1 MLEIPITY
9 EIPEEGDCS
18 PEYEYPPRPSLS
30 IASKT
35 DSAEGDSKKVCKQ
48 IIQLCRRN
56 LSGTHSK
63 WQNFVFISLYLTVK
77 FSTPCK

>member
-30 IASKT
+30 MASKT
-35 DSAEGDSKKVCKQ
+35 DSAEGDSKKVYKQ
-48 IIQLCRRN
+48 TIQLCQWYLNRFT
-56 LSGTHSK
+56 LHSFS
-63 WQNFVFISLYLTVK
+63 NLTVDISIPWK
-77 FSTPCK
+77 

>member
-30 IASKT
+30 MASKT
-35 DSAEGDSKKVCKQ
+35 DSAEGDSKKVRKHT
-48 IIQLCRRN
+48 IQLCQRYLN
-56 LSGTHSK
+56 SFT
-63 WQNFVFISLYLTVK
+63 LYSFSNLTVII
-77 FSTPCK
+77 STPCK

>member
-30 IASKT
+30 MASKT
-35 DSAEGDSKKVCKQ
+35 DSAEVDSKKVCNK
-48 IIQLCRRN
+48 
-56 LSGTHSK
+56 LSSYVGD
-63 WQNFVFISLYLTVK
+63 I
-77 FSTPCK
+77 

>member
-48 IIQLCRRN
+48 TVQLCQRYLNNFTLYSFPN
-56 LSGTHSK
+56 LIV
-63 WQNFVFISLYLTVK
+63 NISI
-77 FSTPCK
+77 PCR